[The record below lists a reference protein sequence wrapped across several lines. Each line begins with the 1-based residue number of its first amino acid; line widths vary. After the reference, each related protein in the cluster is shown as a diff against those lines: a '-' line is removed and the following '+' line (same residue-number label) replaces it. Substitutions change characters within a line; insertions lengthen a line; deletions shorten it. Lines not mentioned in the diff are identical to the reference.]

1 MGRLTGVFPVDLI
14 RRERIDLDG
23 FVAGDNIVSDVEFPA
38 IPAGYKVIG
47 IRTRVRGTEGR
58 DAGNALVADATTTL
72 AARLENGA
80 TDVVLFAATALATLK
95 ALAGDVDSVAANNT
109 AIQAAGARL
118 TVNVAGAGVVRLV
131 GGYLDVEIRLSAA

>member
-1 MGRLTGVFPVDLI
+1 MGRLTGVFPVELI

-38 IPAGYKVIG
+38 IPPGYKVTG

-58 DAGNALVADATTTL
+58 DAGNVLVADATTTL

-95 ALAGDVDSVAANNT
+95 ALAGDVDSSAAVNT

-118 TVNVAGAGVVRLV
+118 TVAVAGAGVVRLA
-131 GGYLDVEIRLSAA
+131 GGYLDVEIRLSPA